1 MKALFFVLS
10 LLVSSSV
17 YAADMTC
24 AIGVYNAQN
33 IIDED
38 NDAAF
43 STVVVPLSA
52 EGGEVEARIN
62 GEKVLVNLMKRDH
75 ADVYDIYISL
85 MTPEADLNPRQ
96 SFIALLTDFLINDG
110 PTRMNSLDLNPGR
123 DHTRYSY
130 MKSDNG
136 FVVLTPKAVQA
147 LKTAGVWGKYPL
159 HTSVLHIGSSAVTD
173 AFEHIVKLTEK
184 KVLKPT
190 DVVALSNILS
200 CTKSK

>member
-1 MKALFFVLS
+1 MKALLFVFS
-10 LLVSSSV
+10 LLVGSV
-17 YAADMTC
+17 AFAADMTC

-38 NDAAF
+38 DSSAF
-43 STVVVPLSA
+43 SQVVVPLNA
-52 EGGEVEARIN
+52 EGGEIDAKVN
-62 GEKVLVNLMKRDH
+62 GQTVWVSLMKRDH
-75 ADVYDIYISL
+75 ADVYDIYVSL
-85 MTPEADLNPRQ
+85 MTPEADLNPHQ

-110 PTRMNSLDLNPGR
+110 PTNNRDLNPARG
-123 DHTRYSY
+123 HTRYSY

-136 FVVLTPKAVQA
+136 FVVLTPKAIQA

-159 HTSVLHIGSSAVTD
+159 HTSVLHIGSSSVTD
-173 AFEHIVKLTEK
+173 AFEHIKTLTEK

-190 DVVALSNILS
+190 DVVAISNIMS